1 VAHKNKKYDRELLIT
16 KVAMMRIKGKSTHTL
31 LEYLMIT
38 IGMSRKIA
46 YEILAD
52 TQKYIM
58 EMTDSDINK
67 ALSNAIQRL
76 EELYEN
82 GTNKEKL
89 EVQKEL
95 NKLLGLYAAQKV
107 EVSGALDTTIK
118 VIRLSGPDLDG
129 KE

>member
-1 VAHKNKKYDRELLIT
+1 MAHKNKKYDRELLIT
-16 KVAMMRIKGKSTHTL
+16 QVAMMRIKGKSTHTL

>member
-1 VAHKNKKYDRELLIT
+1 MAHKNKKYDRELLIT